1 MNKVQ
6 VGATPSPN
14 LKAIRSK
21 IGSLQNATHKPGGG
35 NVKIESKKI
44 EVKAAPRIAA
54 RNDQYVPGGGDK
66 KVSYCWTSIKES
78 VSQLKPQW
86 KLPESSVM
94 SSGDKIDHKTAKITD
109 SDLSNKLHPTMKLA
123 IVSLSAR
130 VLHLCVVSKL
140 GSLRCLLP
148 RYVLK

>member
-21 IGSLQNATHKPGGG
+21 IGSLENATHRPGGG
-35 NVKIESKKI
+35 NVKIESKKV

-66 KVSYCWTSIKES
+66 KVSRRGRERDNIFIEYDDEMMLLFIISPAIHS
-78 VSQLKPQW
+78 
-86 KLPESSVM
+86 
-94 SSGDKIDHKTAKITD
+94 
-109 SDLSNKLHPTMKLA
+109 TMKLA
-123 IVSLSAR
+123 IVFWNTYLNR
-130 VLHLCVVSKL
+130 Y
-140 GSLRCLLP
+140 LLA
-148 RYVLK
+148 L